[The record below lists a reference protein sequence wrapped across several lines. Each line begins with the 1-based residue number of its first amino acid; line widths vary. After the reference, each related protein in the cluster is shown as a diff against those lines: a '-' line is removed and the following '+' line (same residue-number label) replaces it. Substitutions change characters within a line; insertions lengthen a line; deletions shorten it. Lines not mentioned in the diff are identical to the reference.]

1 MGSEE
6 EDWADDG
13 QEWQESNGFL
23 LGGVEADE
31 PKDKPKAK
39 QKGKSKGKG
48 GEGRAATT
56 TATATS
62 SSSSS
67 KATTPANPPLMSGL
81 GGLTFDVENMSNGDA
96 AALETFLRA
105 GLAALHGQYHHHR
118 WLNRGPARTLRP
130 RRGQGSREHQAP

>member
-67 KATTPANPPLMSGL
+67 MATTPANPPLMAGL
-81 GGLTFDVENMSNGDA
+81 GGLTYDVENMSDGDA
-96 AALETFLRA
+96 AALETFLRS
-105 GLAALHGQYHHHR
+105 GLAALQAI
-118 WLNRGPARTLRP
+118 LPVVPARGGAEVALKIYIYIYI
-130 RRGQGSREHQAP
+130 